1 MPLTLQSK
9 KKSIC
14 FDIIMDKEALL
25 KIILSDINEV
35 ETLLK
40 SFQGKTEIP
49 PAFINLTERKL
60 SHISEEF
67 ILLKSLTEIS
77 NVLDKPVASKPI
89 ISEPLIQP
97 SIEEKP
103 QIVVPVEQTNYVQSG
118 ISESKEE
125 VIETIPN
132 STEPTNPILQ
142 NEEPIIAQQIQTPI
156 KETPVQKL
164 EETHQPI
171 IDQVNLANSKHENVG
186 DKSKTLGEALINEKK
201 SVNDLM
207 ANTKESGLKKTL
219 MGKPVNDL
227 TKELGINDRFM
238 FQRELFNSNSD
249 LMTQTLKQLN
259 ELPDFNS
266 AHTFLS
272 TNFSWDEELE
282 STQSFYNYIK
292 RKFLV

>member
-1 MPLTLQSK
+1 
-9 KKSIC
+9 
-14 FDIIMDKEALL
+14 MDKEALL

-103 QIVVPVEQTNYVQSG
+103 QIVVPVEQPNYVQSG